1 MGYSNR
7 QKGSKKKSLRGPDNS
22 KVLGG
27 DPSAFSDS
35 PVPLPAR
42 RKKKERRFSDSG
54 VTDEKLWIEDP
65 KAAAKKMDEFKVR
78 GIATATKE
86 LEEAMQIKDPSERN
100 LKEKEA
106 LNVLRYKN
114 PDKDQDCITWDD
126 NSFYNMRSK
135 EGIYR
140 SINPYKIYLD
150 WEAKMQ
156 AIEENDTREPHAR
169 FLQLLSEWE
178 NARKIARM
186 KKAGFRFPAGTD
198 PLKYFDPP
206 VVEQVPPEV
215 EFNSPPLK
223 TYLDPEKY
231 LLEEVAPLT
240 EQPKAPLLHHNL
252 DRTLFSPGVHVLRDE
267 RTNVYNFPPY
277 LENVM
282 SIRDFDFGNVPA
294 FVPSSQDKNLSKLAA
309 QEKKQFTAST
319 SSLTAVLSQL
329 HFLISRNR
337 PPSAAKLSHHFK
349 DKSVEFG
356 FSAKKAVSMFLRWH
370 PDTKTYSLDAD
381 KTQDEE
387 IILSLLGQ
395 VLEAKLTIPNEEFES
410 FAKSAE
416 ELEPELDK
424 ERPSS
429 TYHYSTCG
437 NFLMRSQID
446 CYDPRLPGTGVFDVK
461 TRAVCAVRHDIDYA
475 QIREGSDYQLNQIQG
490 HFESYEREMFDL
502 IRTTLFKYSLQA
514 RIGRMDGIFVAYHN
528 IRKMFGFE
536 YLPLAEIDK
545 VFHSGG
551 YPLEDG
557 QVPEVAEAQA
567 PLIADQEFRLSV
579 QILSQIL
586 EATIKKFPE
595 QSVNIVFK
603 SPTTA
608 SEIEFQDSE
617 MVVLM
622 NPMPEANIDKLQ
634 RGIPLE
640 EIPAQEA
647 EELDQKIATL
657 SGPELKEA
665 RKIKARQYLDRNTL
679 FQSYDQAYS
688 GPFSQ
693 CIGWRVNV
701 TNFINGEPLPANVH
715 PTVLPGQKWT
725 VGVNIKDVQNP
736 KFKDNLELACFGLFK
751 ELSKPTSRNRQH
763 ASYPSY
769 LEPSVPSQSVVAAV
783 DTLQT
788 IAAPPHRKNGRLV
801 SQPDTVRR
809 SQEEIADLVD
819 RQLAM
824 LGQPTELQRVL
835 RTFDEKGRQAV
846 REHEREHGHR
856 EKVVWS
862 SGSAVKVANGSK

>member
-1 MGYSNR
+1 M
-7 QKGSKKKSLRGPDNS
+7 
-22 KVLGG
+22 
-27 DPSAFSDS
+27 
-35 PVPLPAR
+35 
-42 RKKKERRFSDSG
+42 
-54 VTDEKLWIEDP
+54 EDP
-65 KAAAKKMDEFKVR
+65 RAAKRTDEFKLR
-78 GIATATKE
+78 GITAATKE
-86 LEEAMQIKDPSERN
+86 LEEAKKISDPAERN

-106 LNVLRYKN
+106 LNVLKYKN
-114 PDKDQDCITWDD
+114 PDNSKDSITWDD
-126 NSFYNMRSK
+126 NSFFNMRSK

-156 AIEENDTREPHAR
+156 ALEETDTREPHAR

-186 KKAGFRFPAGTD
+186 KKAGFRFPEGTD

-206 VVEQVPPEV
+206 VVEPVAPEI
-215 EFNSPPLK
+215 EFNRPPLK
-223 TYLDPEKY
+223 TYLDPENY
-231 LLEEVAPLT
+231 PLEEVVPLT
-240 EQPKAPLLHHNL
+240 EQPGAPLLHHNL

-309 QEKKQFTAST
+309 QEKKKFTAST

-337 PPSAAKLSHHFK
+337 PPSAEKLSHHFK

-416 ELEPELDK
+416 ELEPELEK

-545 VFHSGG
+545 IFHSGG
-551 YPLEDG
+551 YPLEND
-557 QVPEVAEAQA
+557 QVPDVAEAQA

-603 SPTTA
+603 SPTTT
-608 SEIEFQDSE
+608 SEIELQDSE

-634 RGIPLE
+634 RGIPLDE
-640 EIPAQEA
+640 VPAQETA
-647 EELDQKIATL
+647 DLKEKIATL
-657 SGPELKEA
+657 SGAELKEA
-665 RKIKARQYLDRNTL
+665 RKTQARQYLDRTTL
-679 FQSYDQAYS
+679 FQAYDQAYN
-688 GPFSQ
+688 GPFAH
-693 CIGWRVNV
+693 CVGWRVQV
-701 TNFINGEPLPANVH
+701 TNFIDGAAIPAGVH
-715 PTVLPGQKWT
+715 PTLLPGQKWRL
-725 VGVNIKDVQNP
+725 GVHIKDIQNP
-736 KFKDNLELACFGLFK
+736 QFSANLELACFSLFK
-751 ELSKPTSRNRQH
+751 ELSKPSRSRNTQPFPS
-763 ASYPSY
+763 SYPSFSAY
-769 LEPSVPSQSVVAAV
+769 LEATLPSQSVVAAV

-788 IAAPPHRKNGRLV
+788 ASPSHRKNGRLV

-846 REHEREHGHR
+846 QEHEREHGHR
-856 EKVVWS
+856 DKVVWS
-862 SGSAVKVANGSK
+862 SGSAVKAATGSK